1 MSFYSKYMIK
11 EGDVFDEYD
20 YPNMMNELAALKEAI
35 AHLPSCSRAE
45 IIISYLESRSINNS
59 FIDDNPK
66 LVAVIT
72 SNMHPLHHMEGL
84 FESCKQ
90 NKTFL
95 KSYEA
100 YLKTSLLNSTVTF

>member
-1 MSFYSKYMIK
+1 MIR
-11 EGDVFDEYD
+11 EGDVFDEYY
-20 YPNMMNELAALKEAI
+20 YPNMMNELVALKEAI
-35 AHLPSCSRAE
+35 AHLPSSSRAE
-45 IIISYLESRSINNS
+45 IIISYLRGHSINNS

-72 SNMHPLHHMEGL
+72 SNMHPTHHIEGL

-95 KSYEA
+95 KSYEE
-100 YLKTSLLNSTVTF
+100 YLRASLQNSTVTF